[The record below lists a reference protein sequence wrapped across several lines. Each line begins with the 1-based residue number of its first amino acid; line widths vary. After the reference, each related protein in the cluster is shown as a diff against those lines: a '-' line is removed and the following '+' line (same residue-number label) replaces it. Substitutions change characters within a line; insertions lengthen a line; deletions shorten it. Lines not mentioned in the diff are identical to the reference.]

1 VIGPR
6 PAAPVDSASAARS
19 RLATLPGM
27 GRRFLTLPEVAEELN
42 ISASQTYAL
51 VRSGQLKAMKIGGRG
66 QWRVETTKLEDY
78 ITQAYADTERYV
90 AEHPPAGDDGPD
102 DEIDAPRDDA

>member
-1 VIGPR
+1 M
-6 PAAPVDSASAARS
+6 DSASAARW

-78 ITQAYADTERYV
+78 ITQAYLDTDRYL
-90 AEHPPAGDDGPD
+90 AEHPPAGDGPD
-102 DEIDAPRDDA
+102 DEADATGDDA